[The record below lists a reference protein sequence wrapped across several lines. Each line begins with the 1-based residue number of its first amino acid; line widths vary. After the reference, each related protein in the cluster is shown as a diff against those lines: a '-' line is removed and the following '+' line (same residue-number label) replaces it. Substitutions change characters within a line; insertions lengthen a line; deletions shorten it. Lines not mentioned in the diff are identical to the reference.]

1 MNINSSLFGKI
12 RPVLSEQSD
21 IKDICETLS
30 RGFSPLAVSG
40 LSSIHKSQLAMLL
53 SDHLYGEKSVPMLLI
68 ADDEAGA
75 KKLCDDINEMYG
87 ETLAFVYP
95 AKDITLARVDSVS
108 REYEHQRLCVLSRII
123 DGSCRIVCAS
133 AEAAMQKTIP
143 PKALSDNTIILSREN
158 PVDLP
163 ALVSRLVRAGYTRCD
178 KVESPSQFSVRGSI
192 ADIFPVQEK
201 FP

>member
-40 LSSIHKSQLAMLL
+40 LSSIHKSQLAMRL

-108 REYEHQRLCVLSRII
+108 REYAVHGFSKEKLQVLSGGKRFENFI
-123 DGSCRIVCAS
+123 DVIEQDFLS
-133 AEAAMQKTIP
+133 A
-143 PKALSDNTIILSREN
+143 DFVREEYF
-158 PVDLP
+158 L
-163 ALVSRLVRAGYTRCD
+163 
-178 KVESPSQFSVRGSI
+178 
-192 ADIFPVQEK
+192 
-201 FP
+201 